1 MPRTIRDHSGGRE
14 CWSDLAL
21 LETGR
26 TYSARGARLRAG
38 RIRGADC
45 CDAVARID
53 YIRLLLFAESEVAHN
68 AYRGHIRQPVRIRM
82 FNLDL
87 FLDSGDQ
94 RRQMVLMGTI
104 FWFVLSPMPPPKT
117 ILMFTQVENVCSY
130 VQN

>member
-1 MPRTIRDHSGGRE
+1 
-14 CWSDLAL
+14 
-21 LETGR
+21 
-26 TYSARGARLRAG
+26 
-38 RIRGADC
+38 
-45 CDAVARID
+45 
-53 YIRLLLFAESEVAHN
+53 
-68 AYRGHIRQPVRIRM
+68 M